1 MLESTQMS
9 ENEKILIAKINEL
22 YGSVRRARDCFL
34 YTQKNVRL
42 TDLYQ
47 SGGRAILGWGK
58 GGAVTVFKNVLERK
72 LTGPFDTDFSPKA
85 GFGKSRLS
93 AAVTELL
100 GEVPSG
106 ESSGRVV
113 LVFNSAFGCRDSVSF
128 LKEKFNIDAKKYVPW
143 NQDGIDWR
151 SEKAVVV
158 EPPFAW
164 DEDCFVLALDPDFF
178 EGLKGDSA
186 LFGSLSSS
194 VYRIP
199 SPLCAAFTRAIYD
212 LIKELQNREEKN
224 WFVYDTVLTK
234 YWLRKGPYL
243 YPKVPEEKYMEFVLH
258 CLENALVVSPEYAV
272 PSIVPFGADFGNF
285 TKLKRNPF
293 EF

>member
-22 YGSVRRARDCFL
+22 YGSVRRTRDCFL

-42 TDLYQ
+42 TDLCQ
-47 SGGRAILGWGK
+47 AGGRAILGWGK

-72 LTGPFDTDFSPKA
+72 LTGPFDTDFSPKT

-100 GEVPSG
+100 GEVPSV
-106 ESSGRVV
+106 ESAGRVV
-113 LVFNSAFGCRDSVSF
+113 LVFNSTFGCKDSVSF
-128 LKEKFNIDAKKYVPW
+128 LKEKFNIDAKKYMPW
-143 NQDGIDWR
+143 NQEEIDWR
-151 SEKAVVV
+151 NEKAVVV

-164 DEDCFVLALDPDFF
+164 DEDCFVLALEPDFF
-178 EGLKGDSA
+178 DALKKDASVFA
-186 LFGSLSSS
+186 MISSF

-212 LIKELQNREEKN
+212 LIKELQNREEKD

-243 YPKVPEEKYMEFVLH
+243 YPKVPEARYMEFVLH
-258 CLENALVVSPEYAV
+258 CLENGLVVSPEYSV
-272 PSIVPFGADFGNF
+272 PSIVPFGADLG
-285 TKLKRNPF
+285 KRNPF
-293 EF
+293 DF

>member
-22 YGSVRRARDCFL
+22 YGSVRRTRDCFL

-42 TDLYQ
+42 TDLCQ
-47 SGGRAILGWGK
+47 AGGRAILGWGK

-72 LTGPFDTDFSPKA
+72 LTGPFDTDFSPKT

-100 GEVPSG
+100 GEVPVG
-106 ESSGRVV
+106 ESAGRVV
-113 LVFNSAFGCRDSVSF
+113 LVFNSTFGCKDSVSF
-128 LKEKFNIDAKKYVPW
+128 LKEKFNIAAKKYMPW
-143 NQDGIDWR
+143 NQEEIDWR
-151 SEKAVVV
+151 NEKAVVV

-164 DEDCFVLALDPDFF
+164 DEDCFVLALEPDFF
-178 EGLKGDSA
+178 DALKKDASVFA
-186 LFGSLSSS
+186 MISSF

-212 LIKELQNREEKN
+212 LIKELQNREEKD

-243 YPKVPEEKYMEFVLH
+243 YPKVPEARYMEFVLH
-258 CLENALVVSPEYAV
+258 CLENGLVVSPEYSV
-272 PSIVPFGADFGNF
+272 PSIVPFGADLGNF

-293 EF
+293 DF